1 MEKKHCL
8 CIGMLFL
15 LLFLPTVF
23 FFPSRADGRLL
34 DLGGSADISY
44 GRIRTT
50 QEDAVSKTDFLQQRY
65 NLHNFG
71 EILDPRLGT
80 WSLNGTFLSQD
91 TETSGNFTDQ
101 NFNFT
106 DYSLGLN
113 LFPYLSPFSFYAQRV
128 TRSNQLDVVV
138 KDTITTYGA
147 NWSLSVPRLPRLAL
161 SYNQSELKANDPNR
175 FPDTLSRYFNAES
188 SGRIGETTVIGRYQF
203 NQTDVARI
211 DGEVDTVDGHGV
223 NLNTESRLGSA
234 VSLSTFARYAD
245 VGGTNAPGLTFAQE
259 RAVGA
264 SLFYTP
270 SLYWD
275 THARVEYAETPDTID
290 FKRMNAF
297 WSASIRPTEL
307 LDMVTSLRYFQFEV
321 NDTKTSSPFAD
332 YNLNYRPFFGLST
345 GLGASVGVTQ
355 TEGNGA
361 ELSSFYQ
368 RYRGYVNYTRSI
380 EILRYSASYAL
391 SYGTADTSRDHLA
404 GPQKDNLRD
413 LMNTVTLGVENTQIR
428 IVHIALAYT
437 FNDINRDGPTVQIED
452 DQRSHT
458 FQVNVDSS
466 YFRGLLLRD
475 DSLFLQSSSSLTR
488 IQGFG
493 PEGSTFTF
501 DVRGNYYFLGGG
513 LLGAGW
519 TRQDFPEDF
528 YLDSDIYFEELQW
541 SFYLGNANLTL
552 GARDSHQRGDGDIS
566 LDRDTL
572 EFTTLLAYQI
582 GKFIFNLDHRWANDR
597 SAGVTFRSETF
608 FARATRVF

>member
-1 MEKKHCL
+1 
-8 CIGMLFL
+8 MLFL
-15 LLFLPTVF
+15 IFLPTAF

-34 DLGGSADISY
+34 NLGGSADLSY
-44 GRIRTT
+44 GHIRTT
-50 QEDAVSKTDFLQQRY
+50 QQEDVSETDFLQQRY

-71 EILDPRLGT
+71 EIIDPRIGT
-80 WSLNGTFLSQD
+80 FSLNGTFLSQD
-91 TETSGNFTDQ
+91 TETSGHFTDQ

-113 LFPYLSPFSFYAQRV
+113 LFPYISPFSFYAQRM
-128 TRSNQLDVVV
+128 TRSNQLGVVV
-138 KDTITTYGA
+138 KDTVTTYGA

-161 SYNQSELKANDPNR
+161 SFNQSELKANDPNR
-175 FPDTLSRYFNAES
+175 LPDTVSRYFNVDS
-188 SGRIGETTVIGRYQF
+188 SGRIGETTIIGRYQF
-203 NQTDVARI
+203 NETDVAMI
-211 DGEVDTVDGHGV
+211 NGDVKPVGGHAV
-223 NLNTESRLGSA
+223 NLNTESRLAST

-264 SLFYTP
+264 SLFWTP

-290 FKRMNAF
+290 FKRLNTF

-307 LDMVTSLRYFQFEV
+307 LDMVTSIRYFQFEV
-321 NDTKTSSPFAD
+321 GGTKTSSPFAD

-345 GLGASVGVTQ
+345 GLGASAGMTR

-391 SYGTADTSRDHLA
+391 SYGTADTSRDHLT
-404 GPQKDNLRD
+404 GPQEDDLRD
-413 LMNTVTLGVENTQIR
+413 LMNTITLGVENTQIR

-437 FNDINRDGPTVQIED
+437 FNDINRNGPTVQEED

-458 FQVNVDSS
+458 FQINVGSS
-466 YFRGLLLRD
+466 YFRGIILRD
-475 DSLFLQSSSSLTR
+475 DSLFLQGSTSLTR
-488 IQGFG
+488 IEGFG
-493 PEGSTFTF
+493 PMGSSFLF
-501 DVRGNYYFLGGG
+501 DARGSYYFLGGG
-513 LLGAGW
+513 MLGAGW
-519 TRQDFPEDF
+519 TRQDYPEGF
-528 YLDSDIYFEELQW
+528 YLDSDIYYEELQW
-541 SFYLGNANLTL
+541 SFYLGNTNITV
-552 GARDSHQRGDGDIS
+552 GGRDSHQRGDGDS
-566 LDRDTL
+566 TLDRDTL
-572 EFTTLLAYQI
+572 EFTAALGYQI
-582 GKFIFNLDHRWANDR
+582 GKFLFNLNHRWANDR
-597 SAGVTFRSETF
+597 SAGVTYRSETL

>member
-15 LLFLPTVF
+15 IFLPTVF
-23 FFPSRADGRLL
+23 FFPSRADGRILN
-34 DLGGSADISY
+34 LGGSADISY
-44 GRIRTT
+44 GHIRTT
-50 QEDAVSKTDFLQQRY
+50 QEEDVAETNFLQQRY

-71 EILDPRLGT
+71 DIIDPRIGTFSLG
-80 WSLNGTFLSQD
+80 GTFLSQD
-91 TETSGNFTDQ
+91 TETSGSFTDQ

-113 LFPYLSPFSFYAQRV
+113 LFPYISPFSFYAQRT
-128 TRSNQLDVVV
+128 TRSNQLDTVV

-147 NWSLSVPRLPRLAL
+147 NWSLSIPRLPRLAL
-161 SYNQSELKANDPNR
+161 SYNQSELKGNDR
-175 FPDTLSRYFNAES
+175 DRLPDTISRYFNAES
-188 SGRIGETTVIGRYQF
+188 SGRMGETTVIGRYQF
-203 NQTDVARI
+203 NQTDVARVNG
-211 DGEVDTVDGHGV
+211 DVDQLDGHAV
-223 NLNTESRLGSA
+223 NLNTESRLAPS

-264 SLFYTP
+264 SLFWTP

-290 FKRMNAF
+290 FKRLNTF

-307 LDMVTSLRYFQFEV
+307 LDMVTSIRYFQFEV
-321 NDTKTSSPFAD
+321 NDTTTSSPFAD

-345 GLGASVGVTQ
+345 GLGASWGETR

-368 RYRGYVNYTRSI
+368 RYRGYVNYTRSV
-380 EILRYSASYAL
+380 EILRYSASYTL
-391 SYGTADTSRDHLA
+391 SYGTANTSRD
-404 GPQKDNLRD
+404 NLGVGDDRLND
-413 LMNTVTLGVENTQIR
+413 LMNTITLGVENTQIR

-437 FNDINRDGPTVQIED
+437 FNDISRDGPTVQADD

-466 YFRGLLLRD
+466 YFRGLIFRD
-475 DSLFLQSSSSLTR
+475 DSLFLQGSTSLTR
-488 IQGFG
+488 IEGFG
-493 PEGSTFTF
+493 PDGTSFLFDARGS
-501 DVRGNYYFLGGG
+501 YYFLGGG
-513 LLGAGW
+513 QLGAGW
-519 TRQDFPEDF
+519 TRQDYPEGF
-528 YLDSDIYFEELQW
+528 YLDSDIYYEELQW
-541 SFYLGNANLTL
+541 SFYLGNSNITV
-552 GARDSHQRGDGDIS
+552 GARDSHQRGDGDSS

-572 EFTTLLAYQI
+572 EFTTVWGYQI
-582 GKFIFNLDHRWANDR
+582 GKFLFNLDHRWANDR
-597 SAGVTFRSETF
+597 SAGVTYRSETF